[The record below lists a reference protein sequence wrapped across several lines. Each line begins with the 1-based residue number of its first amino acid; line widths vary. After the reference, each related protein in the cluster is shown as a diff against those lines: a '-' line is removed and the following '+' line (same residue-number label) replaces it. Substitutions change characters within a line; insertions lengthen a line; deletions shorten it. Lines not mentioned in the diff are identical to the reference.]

1 MDGAVE
7 RRTVV
12 LAGVTGDGKSSTG
25 NSVCGRAAFA
35 TSGGLRSETRAHAV
49 ADYRHGGAFWRVID
63 TIGLED
69 TCLPQLEVLRRFSLF
84 ADDCPDGVDAFLFAR
99 SRAGNPPR
107 KCSVSS
113 RETVPAGVPRVR
125 PARDFRRR
133 GRFLVERS
141 FPRKFVESDGSRG
154 TPLVRREI
162 ACCLVGRPPF
172 KHRSSSGAASSP
184 STSGRWTP
192 SRRTSAPRRSRGRSS
207 SSRTAATRTRR
218 ASTPRSRPTRRPRR
232 SATSGCRGSAAPS
245 ASTTPRAGPRR
256 GSRPRSTRSSRRTAA
271 SATRTRRSRPRGSG
285 ATPTRRRSAR
295 PSRRPSPTGARARGP
310 SSSSASPRRSP
321 PRRPRSKAPCALRPG

>member
-1 MDGAVE
+1 MAALAKLMEALAVDGAVE

-141 FPRKFVESDGSRG
+141 FPRKFVESDGSQCSFVERSR
-154 TPLVRREI
+154 V
-162 ACCLVGRPPF
+162 
-172 KHRSSSGAASSP
+172 SSSEDHP
-184 STSGRWTP
+184 SNIGRQVGP
-192 SRRTSAPRRSRGRSS
+192 LQA
-207 SSRTAATRTRR
+207 R
-218 ASTPRSRPTRRPRR
+218 A
-232 SATSGCRGSAAPS
+232 
-245 ASTTPRAGPRR
+245 RAGAGRLR
-256 GSRPRSTRSSRRTAA
+256 GE
-271 SATRTRRSRPRGSG
+271 
-285 ATPTRRRSAR
+285 RRRR
-295 PSRRPSPTGARARGP
+295 GARAD
-310 SSSSASPRRSP
+310 APRLH
-321 PRRPRSKAPCALRPG
+321 ALRRRGR